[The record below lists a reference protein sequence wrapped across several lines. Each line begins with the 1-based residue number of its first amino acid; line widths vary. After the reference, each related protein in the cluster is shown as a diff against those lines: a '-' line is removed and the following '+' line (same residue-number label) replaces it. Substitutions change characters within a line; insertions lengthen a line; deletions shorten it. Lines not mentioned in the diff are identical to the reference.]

1 MGIVRRI
8 YYKERM
14 DLHKKYKR
22 PLLRVAQIMSPGFT
36 DDEFCE
42 AFEHLQPCLWRELQD
57 KYESYRDLDV
67 IRKTKGRTLR
77 NFPLPKNFILS
88 EARSILNSI
97 RNKHKQGSFDISE
110 AAILKQRLENNA
122 KLKADK
128 YNQLLELDLYFIQE
142 VKPAYI
148 EKLIALY
155 YRERKENTLD
165 VSSRLWIVQEAA
177 KYKSK
182 QTIQFLKRV
191 QSGEKN
197 ENLRMAAYYAL
208 LQMHAPD
215 VKLHRLR
222 KGKKRQSQ
230 ILEPQHM
237 TTPQE
242 LLQTLYN
249 ADFEKMK
256 EFDVFISH
264 SSENKELI
272 HSLMQAMNK
281 ERKVCYIDW
290 IADREQL
297 RREMTCQET
306 AEVIVNRIKQ
316 SKVFIYILTKECIAS
331 KWSPW
336 ELGYAYALNKPIC
349 IYQLEEIDKFPEYLG
364 LYSTYTDV
372 NSVIDFV
379 KKIKL

>member
-1 MGIVRRI
+1 MGVVRRK
-8 YYKERM
+8 YYKERV

-22 PLLRVAQIMSPGFT
+22 PLLLVAQTMSPGFT
-36 DDEFCE
+36 DDDFCE
-42 AFEHLQPCLWRELQD
+42 AFENLQPCLWRELQD

-67 IRKTKGRTLR
+67 IRKAKGRTLR
-77 NFPLPKNFILS
+77 NFPLPKIFILS
-88 EARSILNSI
+88 ETRSMLSSI

-110 AAILKQRLENNA
+110 AVKLRQRLEKKA
-122 KLKADK
+122 KLKVDR
-128 YNQLLELDLYFIQE
+128 YRQLLELDLYFIQE
-142 VKPAYI
+142 VKPPYV
-148 EKLIALY
+148 EKLISLY
-155 YRERKENTLD
+155 YRERKRNTLN
-165 VSSRLWIVQEAA
+165 VSMRLWIIQEAA

-197 ENLRMAAYYAL
+197 EKLRMTAYYAL
-208 LQMHAPD
+208 LKMHAPD

-230 ILEPQHM
+230 ILEPQYM
-237 TTPQE
+237 ATPQE

-249 ADFEKMK
+249 ADFESMK

-272 HSLMQAMNK
+272 HSLMRAMNK

-297 RREMTCQET
+297 KREMTSQET

-316 SKVFIYILTKECIAS
+316 SNIFIYVLTKECIAS

-336 ELGYAYALNKPIC
+336 ELGYAYAINKPIC
-349 IYQLEEIDKFPEYLG
+349 VYKLEEIDKIPEYLG
-364 LYSTYTDV
+364 LYSTFTDV

-379 KKIKL
+379 KKIK